1 MRSCRLDALIYLLE
15 SNIAFEEI
23 SDKKQQQQQQ
33 QQHEER
39 LKKESAAVITTDE
52 EEKKKEDEKV
62 EEKLAQ
68 SDSDS
73 DDDDEKKDETKK
85 NSSSLSTS
93 SSRYSRLTLLREIR
107 IFGAKAALRV
117 VAQAMARLWVS
128 QRYYLGY
135 YDDDVTDEDMKK
147 RSSSVTINSL
157 LGSNRYSL
165 WQERT
170 EVVEELVSQ
179 LAQMLRLIRTIVA
192 NNNKEEALSLSSTSN
207 NGGTRIRRSRR
218 HVESSS
224 DLTERDLKGILWN
237 AMDMQIQKSIPKT
250 KRKKKVLKRAT
261 KDDDK
266 EEEMGPKEQL
276 LVDWLY
282 SLRPSLGED
291 FVKDLSEH
299 VEVSEECGD
308 MMEM

>member
-1 MRSCRLDALIYLLE
+1 SC
-15 SNIAFEEI
+15 
-23 SDKKQQQQQQ
+23 
-33 QQHEER
+33 
-39 LKKESAAVITTDE
+39 
-52 EEKKKEDEKV
+52 
-62 EEKLAQ
+62 
-68 SDSDS
+68 
-73 DDDDEKKDETKK
+73 
-85 NSSSLSTS
+85 
-93 SSRYSRLTLLREIR
+93 LTILREIR

-135 YDDDVTDEDMKK
+135 YDDDVTDEEMKK

-157 LGSNRYSL
+157 LGGNRYSL

-179 LAQMLRLIRTIVA
+179 LAQMLRLIRSIVA
-192 NNNKEEALSLSSTSN
+192 TNNNEEVAASTSN
-207 NGGTRIRRSRR
+207 RRSRR

-250 KRKKKVLKRAT
+250 KRKKKGLKRTT
-261 KDDDK
+261 KDDED
-266 EEEMGPKEQL
+266 EEEIGPNEQL

-282 SLRPSLGED
+282 SLRTSLGDD
-291 FVKDLSEH
+291 FVEDLSEH
-299 VEVSEECGD
+299 VGVSEEYGD
-308 MMEM
+308 VMEM

>member
-15 SNIAFEEI
+15 SNIAFEER
-23 SDKKQQQQQQ
+23 SNKEQ
-33 QQHEER
+33 QQHEET
-39 LKKESAAVITTDE
+39 LKEVSAAVITTDE
-52 EEKKKEDEKV
+52 EEKKNEDGKV
-62 EEKLAQ
+62 DEKLAQ

-73 DDDDEKKDETKK
+73 DSDDEVKKDETKK

-299 VEVSEECGD
+299 VGVSEEYGD

>member
-1 MRSCRLDALIYLLE
+1 M
-15 SNIAFEEI
+15 
-23 SDKKQQQQQQ
+23 
-33 QQHEER
+33 
-39 LKKESAAVITTDE
+39 
-52 EEKKKEDEKV
+52 
-62 EEKLAQ
+62 
-68 SDSDS
+68 
-73 DDDDEKKDETKK
+73 KKDETKK
-85 NSSSLSTS
+85 KSSSSMSTS
-93 SSRYSRLTLLREIR
+93 TSRYSCLTILREIR

-135 YDDDVTDEDMKK
+135 YDDDVTDEEMKK
-147 RSSSVTINSL
+147 RSASVTINSL
-157 LGSNRYSL
+157 LGGNRYSL

-192 NNNKEEALSLSSTSN
+192 NINKEEVASSLSSTSN

-224 DLTERDLKGILWN
+224 TLTERDLKGILWN
-237 AMDMQIQKSIPKT
+237 AMDMQIKKSIPKT
-250 KRKKKVLKRAT
+250 KRKKKGLKRAT
-261 KDDDK
+261 KDDEDK
-266 EEEMGPKEQL
+266 EDEMGPKEQL

-282 SLRPSLGED
+282 SLRISLGDD
-291 FVKDLSEH
+291 FVEDLSEH
-299 VEVSEECGD
+299 VGVSEEYGD

>member
-1 MRSCRLDALIYLLE
+1 
-15 SNIAFEEI
+15 
-23 SDKKQQQQQQ
+23 
-33 QQHEER
+33 
-39 LKKESAAVITTDE
+39 
-52 EEKKKEDEKV
+52 
-62 EEKLAQ
+62 
-68 SDSDS
+68 
-73 DDDDEKKDETKK
+73 
-85 NSSSLSTS
+85 
-93 SSRYSRLTLLREIR
+93 
-107 IFGAKAALRV
+107 
-117 VAQAMARLWVS
+117 
-128 QRYYLGY
+128 
-135 YDDDVTDEDMKK
+135 MKK

-192 NNNKEEALSLSSTSN
+192 NNNEEEAFSLSSTSN
-207 NGGTRIRRSRR
+207 NGGTRVRRSRR

-224 DLTERDLKGILWN
+224 DLTGRDLKGILWN

-282 SLRPSLGED
+282 SLRTSLGED
-291 FVKDLSEH
+291 FVEDLSEH
-299 VEVSEECGD
+299 VGVSEEYGD